1 MSKKILYFGLVI
13 IFTFLI
19 IIFYLSNFG
28 VRTNNFNSFIEN
40 KIKSYDSRI
49 SLKIDEVFL
58 KLNLREFNVK
68 VNIKNSNIGI
78 DNKFI
83 GLNNVDINLNLIKF
97 LRKLNS
103 IEKIQVITD
112 ENEVK
117 DITGFL
123 DSYKFN
129 ITRSFIYS
137 QISGGK
143 ISAILNI
150 DFDKKNK
157 NNFIY
162 EIKGNVKNTNL
173 NLIGFDNIKKINFDF
188 NIQDSK
194 YIFENILFKYQ
205 NINFYSKKIDINKL
219 IEEYEVKGDLNNEK
233 DYIDVYKLSKLTNFN
248 IDILDK
254 KKLLIE
260 TKNKFNFKIKSN
272 RSIKNFEFKSNLK
285 FDEMYLDKKYQDL
298 IYLKNGLIK
307 TEYKNKN
314 LSIDLASGF
323 SFYKEKNEKNTKNNK
338 NKNVINLNIVKKNKE
353 NIKVNGNLKNKET
366 NINPEIL
373 YKILK
378 IRDGLFSNNEI
389 SIKSDNKFSFH
400 IDKNQKIKNLSVK
413 SILNFDKLNID
424 KKIQNI
430 IYLKNGTVISNYKKN
445 NLNID
450 IDSGYSYLKDSY
462 KNDKEDKINIKIA
475 KNENNDLKINASI
488 KNKNNIVN
496 SKEFSNYFKNS
507 KKIVK
512 DQDLAF
518 GSDSQI
524 SFTVN
529 YKNKI
534 NNLKIKS
541 KINLENVSINYDS
554 SRLEKIFPKYKNT
567 IKLKDN
573 LINIDFSPN
582 KTEFNAIAKYS
593 FDNKYDKIN
602 LEIIKNNNIH
612 NFNSQIEINSNPIIF
627 KDINY
632 YKKGNVA
639 SEIMLIGKFFKNK
652 ELKFEKIK
660 FLENKNKILLSN
672 LYLSKNLKIID
683 IEKLNLKYLN
693 ENKKLNQLSFLKKNN
708 NFLIKSE
715 SFDGKSII
723 KNFFKGDS
731 ENFFLKRFENLN
743 SEIFLNFD
751 NFFIDDDNYI
761 KKIIGNTI
769 IKKNIIKNAS
779 IIGKL
784 NGIDELNLSIKTN
797 SNNEKITKMY
807 IQKPEPFLKNYKFI
821 KGFKEGKLEFN
832 STEISG
838 VSKSKLKIYNFKVRE
853 VPLLAKI
860 LTLASLQGIADLL
873 TGEGIRFDEFEMDYV
888 KRDKN
893 NTSIKEMYA
902 IGPAISI
909 LMEGYIVKNELTS
922 LRGTLVPATTI
933 NKSIK
938 KIPLI
943 GDILVGKKV
952 GEGVFGVSFKIK
964 GPPKNLKT
972 TVNPVKT
979 LTPRFI
985 TRTLEKLKGN

>member
-233 DYIDVYKLSKLTNFN
+233 NYIDLYKLSKLTNFN

-338 NKNVINLNIVKKNKE
+338 DKNVINLNIVKKNKE

-554 SRLEKIFPKYKNT
+554 SRLEKIFPKYKNN

-922 LRGTLVPATTI
+922 LKGTLVPATTI

>member
-1 MSKKILYFGLVI
+1 MLKKILYFGLAI
-13 IFTFLI
+13 TFTFLL

-28 VRTNNFNSFIEN
+28 VKTNNFNSFIKN

-58 KLNLREFNVK
+58 KLNLREFTVK
-68 VNIKNSNIGI
+68 ANIKNSNIGI
-78 DNKFI
+78 DNKSI
-83 GLNNVDINLNLIKF
+83 SLNNVDINLNLIKY
-97 LRKLNS
+97 LKKKNS
-103 IEKIQVITD
+103 IEKIQIITN

-117 DITGFL
+117 DITEFL

-129 ITRSFIYS
+129 IARSFIYN

-150 DFDKKNK
+150 DIDKKNK

-188 NIQDSK
+188 NIKDKK
-194 YIFENILFKYQ
+194 YVFENILFKYQ

-233 DYIDVYKLSKLTNFN
+233 NYIDVYKLSKLTNFN

-260 TKNKFNFKIKSN
+260 TENKFTFKIKSN
-272 RSIKNFEFKSNLK
+272 RSIKNLEFKSNLK

-307 TEYKNKN
+307 TEYKNKD
-314 LSIDLASGF
+314 LLIDITSGF
-323 SFYKEKNEKNTKNNK
+323 SFYKKQNEKKAKNNK
-338 NKNVINLNIVKKNKE
+338 DKNIIKLNIVKKNKE
-353 NIKVNGNLKNKET
+353 NIKIKGNLKNKET
-366 NINPEIL
+366 YINPKVL

-378 IRDGLFSNNEI
+378 IRDGIVSNNEI

-400 IDKNQKIKNLSVK
+400 IDKNRRIKNLSVK
-413 SILNFDKLNID
+413 SILNFDKLNLD

-462 KNDKEDKINIKIA
+462 KNDKDDKINIKIA
-475 KNENNDLKINASI
+475 KNENKDLKINVLI
-488 KNKNNIVN
+488 KNKNNIIN
-496 SKEFSNYFKNS
+496 SNEFSNYFKNS
-507 KKIVK
+507 KKIIK

-524 SFTVN
+524 SFTIN
-529 YKNKI
+529 DKNKI
-534 NNLKIKS
+534 NNFKIKS
-541 KINLENVSINYDS
+541 EINLANVSINYDS
-554 SRLEKIFPKYKNT
+554 SRLEKIFPKYKNI
-567 IKLKDN
+567 IKLKNN
-573 LINIDFSPN
+573 LINIDFSSN
-582 KTEFNAIAKYS
+582 KTEFNAIAEYS

-602 LEIIKNNNIH
+602 LEIIKNNGSH
-612 NFNSQIEINSNPIIF
+612 NFNSQIEINSNPINF

-632 YKKGNVA
+632 YKQEDVS
-639 SEIMLIGKFFKNK
+639 SEIIFIGNFFENK
-652 ELKFEKIK
+652 EFKFEKIK

-672 LYLSKNLKIID
+672 LYLSKNLKILD
-683 IEKLNLKYLN
+683 VEKLDLKYLN
-693 ENKKLNQLSFLKKNN
+693 ENKKLNQISILKKNN

-715 SFDGKSII
+715 IFDGKSII
-723 KNFFKGDS
+723 KNFLKGDS
-731 ENFFLKRFENLN
+731 KNVFLKRFENLN
-743 SEIFLNFD
+743 SEIYLNFD
-751 NFFIDDDNYI
+751 NFYIDDENYI
-761 KKIIGNTI
+761 NKIIGNTI
-769 IKKNIIKNAS
+769 IKKNIIKSAS

-784 NGIDELNLSIKTN
+784 NGKDDLNLNIKSN

-807 IQKPEPFLKNYKFI
+807 IEKPEPFLKNYKFI
-821 KGFKEGKLEFN
+821 KGFKEGKLEYN
-832 STEISG
+832 STEVSG
-838 VSKSKLKIYNFKVRE
+838 VSKSKLKIYNFKVKE

-893 NTSIKEMYA
+893 NTSIEEMYA

-922 LRGTLVPATTI
+922 LQGTLVPATTI

-943 GDILVGKKV
+943 GDILVGKKL

-985 TRTLEKLKGN
+985 TRTLEKIKGN